1 MQDDETHRQADTVNL
16 RLSLV
21 AVSHRVTWFLGTRFP
36 NAVPLVFVIG
46 YPMSGTTWV
55 AQLVADYLRLPFP
68 RWSLLPVACAAAV
81 QGHQPVRK
89 RYSKGIYVLRDGRDV
104 LVSQYFFH
112 ARFIP
117 EGDHPRMPARV
128 RRLFPGLVNKTMVR
142 DNIAAFI
149 QRQMTKPH
157 SSRVNWAGHVRS
169 FYEVNHPR
177 MALLRYEDL
186 VDNGEA
192 HLAEAVSKLTGEE
205 ADPERVRDTLKK
217 FSFQRQSRRP
227 PGQESRSSFLRKGQA
242 GDWVNHFTREAAEIF
257 DHYCGEVLITAGY
270 ERDHSWVHSVEP
282 APVAESLGIAERTA

>member
-1 MQDDETHRQADTVNL
+1 MNVQATL
-16 RLSLV
+16 RI
-21 AVSHRVTWFLGTRFP
+21 ASHHVTWFLGTRFP
-36 NAVPLVFVIG
+36 KSIPLVFVLG
-46 YPMSGTTWV
+46 YPKSGTTW
-55 AQLVADYLRLPFP
+55 ACQLAADYLQLPFP
-68 RWSLLPVACAAAV
+68 RYSLLPVGFPAV
-81 QGHQPVRK
+81 VHGHERVSKKYP
-89 RYSKGIYVLRDGRDV
+89 KGIYVVRDGRDA
-104 LVSQYFFH
+104 LVSHYFSL
-112 ARFIP
+112 ASRIP
-117 EGDHPRMPARV
+117 DGDHPRLTASQ
-128 RRLFPGLVNKTMVR
+128 RRLFPGLVNKTRVR

-177 MALLRYEDL
+177 MTLLRYEDL

-192 HLAEAVSKLTGEE
+192 HLAEAVSKLTGKE
-205 ADPERVRDTLKK
+205 ADPERVRDTVKK

-227 PGQESRSSFLRKGQA
+227 SGQASPSFLRKGQA

-282 APVAESLGIAERTA
+282 APVVESLGIAERTA